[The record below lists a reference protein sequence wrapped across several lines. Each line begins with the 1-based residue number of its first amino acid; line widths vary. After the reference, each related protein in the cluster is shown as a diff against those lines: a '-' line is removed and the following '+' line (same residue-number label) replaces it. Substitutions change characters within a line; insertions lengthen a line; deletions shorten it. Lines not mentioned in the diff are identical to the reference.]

1 MPLPGH
7 FGKWFFSHVSIKTKT
22 IIGLGGMVL
31 LACLTVGLATYW
43 QLYQLT
49 LNERV
54 NSVREALYDE
64 ANGITHLTERYIRDL
79 KTLAQLPMIQGSI
92 LARDNGGVQ
101 PISQIPLEFIQ
112 KKLAEVF
119 MAFISSSDDVV
130 MIRLLDENGL
140 ESVRVE
146 RGETGVLVVPRE
158 ELQNKSQRHLFQ
170 ETVKRK
176 KGEIYLE
183 DINLRREHGQLLY
196 PPSPVLCLGMPIFDQ
211 NDRCRG
217 ILIIDTVI
225 EKLFASDMRSSKIQR
240 YVVDNKGHILVHPDR
255 SKAFGFELGFSYS
268 VADIMAELP
277 DQLSHNDSLVSCHQ
291 DDHQLEGFVKI
302 FFDPAD
308 PSRYWAVFHTIPED
322 VAMADMYAT
331 RRTVLIITTALTL
344 LCLLIV
350 TLFVNK
356 KILKPLSIL
365 ADATSRMKDGDLSV
379 RLETRVLEGEFQ
391 EIFQAINDLA
401 EHQQNSLLEFEE
413 RLAQQTK
420 DLSMSNARM
429 QALVD
434 SAPDA
439 ILSIRAED
447 RTVVLFSRGAEKM
460 FGYSAEEVV
469 GHNIN
474 MLMPEPFHSHHES
487 FVQNY
492 LGTGMKKI
500 IGIIREVRARK
511 KDGTI
516 FDIDLSVSEAK
527 LESGHYFMGIIR
539 DISART
545 KAAAELAAKSHEI
558 EVSASYERSFGQALA
573 LFSSSYEQDSLL
585 EGALTLLAESHP
597 FPVSALYIYDE
608 WTGNLTCGA
617 GHGVSCGE
625 LRQEYQLGEG
635 LIGQAGTQEK
645 PIIINKD
652 DITQGLFI
660 DAGIAAVE
668 PAAIILSPIRYQD
681 KMLGVL
687 ALISLEALDQQD
699 CYFIERLCKQIGVA
713 LNNLNQYRNLK
724 DLSEQLKV
732 RGVEISRKNSE
743 LEVANKMKSE
753 FLATMSHELRTPL
766 NAIIGF
772 SEVLKDGLLGDLE
785 EEQREYVGDIFNSG
799 RHLLSLINDILDL
812 SKIEAGKME
821 LGLEEVN
828 IRSLLE
834 NSQSIVKEK
843 AHAHQIQL
851 ELQIEEGI
859 GNIEA
864 DARKMK
870 QVVYNLLS
878 NAVKFTPDG
887 GKVSLVARKVMD
899 AGKEFLEIA
908 VTDTGIG
915 ISDEDQKKLFQ
926 PFQQVD
932 QSLAKKYEG
941 TGLGLA
947 MVKKLVELH
956 GGTVELHSEL
966 GKGTCLTVRIPYRKA
981 SAAMNENWPTE
992 RAAAFA
998 LPRVKSGGLAL
1009 VVEDDPK
1016 AAELVRLQLEEEGF
1030 RVQVAPDAEQGL
1042 ELARSLRPDLITL
1055 DIMMPGMNGWQ
1066 FLEAVKQEEL
1076 LASIPVVIVSMVADE
1091 NKGFA
1096 LGANKILPKPLD
1108 KQELYRAL
1116 SDMGFDL
1123 SGDRLPLRVLV
1134 VDDDPKAV
1142 KLLRRNLEDR
1152 NITVLEAFGGQDGIA
1167 IAQRELPEL
1176 IILDLMMPEVTGFD
1190 VVSALKERA
1199 ETVNIPI
1206 FILSAKIL
1214 TAEDRHLLE
1223 GNVARLMNKSSFTGQ
1238 GFMSEVRRVMQTG
1251 GAPEESLGPEL
1262 MPLATERREKGQ
1274 QILVIE
1280 DNPDESNLMKLYL
1293 EAEGYVVKQA
1303 GNGREALEKMAVSP
1317 PDLITLDMMMPEM

>member
-1 MPLPGH
+1 MALLEH
-7 FGKWFFSHVSIKTKT
+7 SGKWFFSHVGLKTKT

-31 LACLTVGLATYW
+31 LACLTVGLATYC
-43 QLYQLT
+43 QLYKLT
-49 LNERV
+49 LSNRV
-54 NSVREALYDE
+54 QRSQATLQGEADGVKL
-64 ANGITHLTERYIRDL
+64 LTNRYSRDL
-79 KTLAQLPMIQGSI
+79 KTISQLPMIQAGL
-92 LARDNGGVQ
+92 LAMDNGGVN
-101 PISQIPLEFIQ
+101 PVSRLSLDFIHTR
-112 KKLAEVF
+112 LAQVF
-119 MAFISSSDDVV
+119 EAFVSSNDDYV
-130 MIRLLDENGL
+130 MFRLLDEKGMEL
-140 ESVRVE
+140 VRVE
-146 RGETGVLVVPRE
+146 RGEAGVLVVPSE
-158 ELQNKSQRHLFQ
+158 KLQDKSQRHFFQ
-170 ETVKRK
+170 ETIKRK
-176 KGEIYLE
+176 KGEIHYE
-183 DINLRREHGQLLY
+183 DINLRREHGQILY
-196 PPSPVLCLGMPIFDQ
+196 PPSPVLRLGMPIFDQ
-211 NDRCRG
+211 AERFRG
-217 ILIIDTVI
+217 IVLIDASI
-225 EKLFASDMRSSKIQR
+225 EKLFAPGMSDSPRER
-240 YVVDNKGHILVHPDR
+240 YIVDNNGHVLLHPDR
-255 SKAFGFELGFSYS
+255 EKTFGFDLGFAYS
-268 VADIMAELP
+268 VADIMKELP
-277 DQLSHNDSLVSCHQ
+277 EELTRTDLQVRFHRE
-291 DDHQLEGFVKI
+291 DHQLEGFIKI
-302 FFDPAD
+302 FFDPTD
-308 PSRYWAVFHTIPED
+308 PSRYWAIFETTPED
-322 VAMADMYAT
+322 VAMADIYAT
-331 RRTVLIITTALTL
+331 RMTALAIAMGMTFLSL
-344 LCLLIV
+344 LLV
-350 TLFVNK
+350 TLFVNR
-356 KILKPLSIL
+356 KILRPLSIL
-365 ADATSRMKDGDLSV
+365 AESTAQMKNGDLAV
-379 RLETRVLEGEFQ
+379 RLDTRALEGEFR
-391 EIFQAINDLA
+391 EIFEAVNSLA
-401 EHQQNSLLEFEE
+401 EHQQHSLLEFEE

-420 DLSMSNARM
+420 ELSMSNARM

-460 FGYSAEEVV
+460 FGYRAEEVV

-487 FVQNY
+487 FVENY
-492 LGTGMKKI
+492 LGTGTKKI
-500 IGIIREVRARK
+500 IGMIREVRAKK

-545 KAAAELAAKSHEI
+545 KAAAEIAAKSKEI
-558 EVSASYERSFGQALA
+558 EIAARYERSFGQALT
-573 LFSSSYEQDSLL
+573 LLSSSYDQAFLL
-585 EGALTLLAESHP
+585 EGTLAFLAEFHP

-608 WTGNLTCGA
+608 WTGNLVCGA

-625 LRQEYQLGEG
+625 LRQKCRLGEG
-635 LIGQAGTQEK
+635 LVGQAGVQEK

-652 DITQGLFI
+652 AITQSLFI
-660 DAGIAAVE
+660 DAGIAAIE

-681 KMLGVL
+681 KLLGVL
-687 ALISLEALDQQD
+687 SLVSLETLGSQD
-699 CYFIERLCKQIGVA
+699 CYFVERLCKQIGVA
-713 LNNLNQYRNLK
+713 LNNLHQYRNLK

-732 RGVEISRKNSE
+732 RGEEISRNNVE
-743 LEVANKMKSE
+743 LEAANKMKSE

-834 NSQSIVKEK
+834 NSQSIIKEK

-851 ELQIEEGI
+851 GLQIEEGI
-859 GNIEA
+859 GNIFA

-887 GKVSLVARKVMD
+887 GRVSLVARKLVD
-899 AGKEFLEIA
+899 ADQEFLEIT

-915 ISDEDQKKLFQ
+915 ISVEDQKKLFQ

-956 GGTVELHSEL
+956 GGTVELASDL
-966 GKGTCLTVRIPYRKA
+966 GKGTCMTVWIPYRTA
-981 SAAMNENWPTE
+981 PGTMADLRSV
-992 RAAAFA
+992 RAATAA
-998 LPRVKSGGLAL
+998 LPRAESGRLAL

-1055 DIMMPGMNGWQ
+1055 DIMMPGMTGWQ
-1066 FLEAVKQEEL
+1066 FLEAVKLEEL
-1076 LASIPVVIVSMVADE
+1076 LASIPVIIVSMSADE
-1091 NKGFA
+1091 NKGIA
-1096 LGANKILPKPLD
+1096 LGANKILQKPLD
-1108 KQELYRAL
+1108 KQELNRAL
-1116 SDMGFDL
+1116 SSMGFDL

-1142 KLLRRNLEDR
+1142 KLVRRNLEDR
-1152 NITVLEAFGGQDGIA
+1152 NITVLEAHGGQDA
-1167 IAQRELPEL
+1167 ITMAQSELPDL

-1190 VVSALKERA
+1190 VVSALKERP
-1199 ETVNIPI
+1199 ETARIPI
-1206 FILSAKIL
+1206 FVLSAKVL

-1223 GNVARLMNKSSFTGQ
+1223 GNVARLMNKSSFTSQ
-1238 GFMSEVRRVMQTG
+1238 GFVAEVRRVMQTG
-1251 GAPEESLGPEL
+1251 GTA
-1262 MPLATERREKGQ
+1262 
-1274 QILVIE
+1274 
-1280 DNPDESNLMKLYL
+1280 
-1293 EAEGYVVKQA
+1293 EA
-1303 GNGREALEKMAVSP
+1303 
-1317 PDLITLDMMMPEM
+1317 